1 MRKISISLILFIVI
15 SINAKSQG
23 HKIKFDIK
31 NLNDSVVYL
40 ARYYG
45 DNKYI
50 KDTIVVEGKEKF
62 VIEGDEE
69 LECGIYMIVREK
81 RNAYFE
87 FLVSNQ
93 KFTVI
98 SDTLDFIGKTEFKN
112 SPDNEKLYDYFR
124 FTGQKGEMLQDS
136 SLSKEDKNKIHQEI
150 IDYKK
155 EFVKNNPDNPMSV
168 VFSMQEDVDVPKI
181 LQEKKGDEANRERYY
196 YYLNHYWDK
205 VDFNSSCLLR
215 TPLFH
220 GKLQRYF
227 DNIVPQHY
235 DSIPVYADLLV
246 EKARVNPEVF
256 KYIVNYLT
264 FKWESGKQKRMC
276 WDKVFYHMARSYYL
290 TEPETQT
297 PWVEEGQMAK
307 IKTRVQDLK
316 HCLCGEKAVP
326 LQMKY
331 QGNNYGEVGMDDTLL
346 NRVDLYSVPAD
357 YVIMWFWDSDCGHCK
372 KQTPKLWDLYQ
383 KYKNMGASL
392 EVYAINIEQETPNY
406 IKYLREN
413 KYSWINVQDT
423 AHLTK
428 FRDYYDI
435 YSTPVAFILDKERR
449 IIGKRI
455 DPEAIDGFLKETF
468 KKEGINTDEKLEG
481 VNSEENKIQKK
492 ENENKKSFSKT
503 SKSKNK
509 NRAKK

>member
-1 MRKISISLILFIVI
+1 MKKIIGLILLFISISICGL
-15 SINAKSQG
+15 SQG
-23 HKIKFDIK
+23 YKIKFDIK

-40 ARYYG
+40 ARYFG

-50 KDTIVVEGKEKF
+50 KDTIVIEGKEKF
-62 VIEGDEE
+62 VIEGDDD

-87 FLVSNQ
+87 FIVNNQ
-93 KFTVI
+93 KFSVI
-98 SDTLDFIGKTEFKN
+98 SDTIDFVGRTEFKN
-112 SPDNEKLYDYFR
+112 SPENEKLYAYFR
-124 FTGQKGEMLQDS
+124 FTGERGEQLQDS
-136 SLSKEDKNKIHQEI
+136 SLSSAERKKIHQEI
-150 IDYKK
+150 AEYKK
-155 EFVKNNPDNPMSV
+155 DFIRDNPDNPMTV
-168 VFSMQEDVDVPKI
+168 VFLMQEEVTVPQFLKDK
-181 LQEKKGDEANRERYY
+181 EGEGADRERYY
-196 YYLNHYWDK
+196 YYYNHYWDK

-220 GKLQRYF
+220 GKMQRYF
-227 DNIVPQHY
+227 DKIIPQHY
-235 DSIPVYADLLV
+235 DSIPIYADLLI
-246 EKARVNPEVF
+246 EKSRVNPEVF

-276 WDKVFYHMARSYYL
+276 WDKVFYHMAKSYYL
-290 TEPETQT
+290 TLPETQT

-307 IKTRVQDLK
+307 IKTRAQDLK
-316 HCLCGEKAVP
+316 YCLCGEKAVP

-331 QGNNYGEVGMDDTLL
+331 KGNNYGAIGLDDTLL

-372 KQTPKLWDLYQ
+372 KQTPKLWDVYQ

-392 EVYAINIEQETPNY
+392 EVYAINIEQETPSY
-406 IKYLREN
+406 LKYLREKN
-413 KYSWINVQDT
+413 YSWINVQDT

-435 YSTPVAFILDKERR
+435 YSTPVAFVLDKERN

-455 DPEAIDGFLKETF
+455 DPPALDDFLKEIF
-468 KKEGINTDEKLEG
+468 RQEGLNVE
-481 VNSEENKIQKK
+481 VNDKNDAVENI
-492 ENENKKSFSKT
+492 KSFSKSSLLKDKQ
-503 SKSKNK
+503 SKSKDEN
-509 NRAKK
+509 

>member
-1 MRKISISLILFIVI
+1 MRKISSLLLFLTAFNF
-15 SINAKSQG
+15 SALSQG
-23 HKIKFDIK
+23 YKIKFDIK

-50 KDTIVVEGKEKF
+50 KDTIIVDGKEKF
-62 VIEGDEE
+62 IIEGDEQ

-93 KFTVI
+93 NFTVI
-98 SDTLDFIGKTEFKN
+98 SDTSDFIGKTEFKN
-112 SPDNEKLYDYFR
+112 SPDNQKLYDYFR
-124 FTGQKGEMLQDS
+124 FTERKGKLFQDS
-136 SLSKEDKNKIHQEI
+136 TLSNNDKSKIQKEIEN
-150 IDYKK
+150 YKK
-155 EFVKNNPDNPMSV
+155 DFIQNNPDNPMTV
-168 VFSMQEDVDVPKI
+168 VFLMQEDVDIPENLKS
-181 LQEKKGDEANRERYY
+181 EKGDSADAKRYN
-196 YYLNHYWDK
+196 YYLKHYWDK
-205 VDFNSSCLLR
+205 VEFSSPCLLR
-215 TPLFH
+215 TPIFH

-227 DNIVPQHY
+227 DKIVPQHY
-235 DSIPVYADLLV
+235 DSIPIYADLLI

-276 WDKVFYHMARSYYL
+276 WDKVFYHMAKSYYVS
-290 TEPETQT
+290 EPETQT

-307 IKTRVQDLK
+307 IKTRVQDLQY
-316 HCLCGEKAVP
+316 CLCGEKAVP

-331 QGNNYGEVGMDDTLL
+331 QGSNYGAIGMDDTLL

-372 KQTPKLWDLYQ
+372 KQTPKLWDIYE
-383 KYKNMGASL
+383 KYKNIGASL
-392 EVYAINIEQETPNY
+392 EVYAINIEQETPSY
-406 IKYLREN
+406 LKYLREN

-455 DPEAIDGFLKETF
+455 DPEAMDGFLEETF
-468 KKEGINTDEKLEG
+468 KKEGLN
-481 VNSEENKIQKK
+481 VEELKSQSK
-492 ENENKKSFSKT
+492 ESDNKKALLEATEPK
-503 SKSKNK
+503 KK
-509 NRAKK
+509 NRRKK

>member
-1 MRKISISLILFIVI
+1 MRKISAFLLVFFAFNFS
-15 SINAKSQG
+15 AQSQG
-23 HKIKFDIK
+23 YKIKFDIK

-50 KDTIVVEGKEKF
+50 KDTVIVNGREKF
-62 VIEGDEE
+62 TIEGDEE
-69 LECGIYMIVREK
+69 LDCGIYMIVREK

-87 FLVSNQ
+87 FLVNNQ
-93 KFTVI
+93 KFSVI
-98 SDTLDFIGKTEFKN
+98 SDTIDFIGKTEFKN
-112 SPDNEKLYDYFR
+112 SPDNQKLYDYFR
-124 FTGQKGEMLQDS
+124 FTEEKGKLFQDS
-136 SLSKEDKNKIHQEI
+136 TLSKIDKGQIQKEI
-150 IDYKK
+150 EDYKK
-155 EFVKNNPDNPMSV
+155 EFIKNNPENPMST
-168 VFSMQEDVDVPKI
+168 VFLMQEDVDLPENLKN
-181 LQEKKGDEANRERYY
+181 KKGDGADIERYN
-196 YYLNHYWDK
+196 YYLKHYWDK
-205 VDFNSSCLLR
+205 VEFSSPCLLR
-215 TPLFH
+215 TPVFH

-235 DSIPVYADLLV
+235 DSIPIYADLLIS
-246 EKARVNPEVF
+246 KARVNPEVF

-264 FKWESGKQKRMC
+264 FKWETGKQKRMC
-276 WDKVFYHMARSYYL
+276 WDKVFYHMAKTYYVS
-290 TEPETQT
+290 EPKTQT

-316 HCLCGEKAVP
+316 YCLCGEKVVP

-331 QGNNYGEVGMDDTLL
+331 QGDDYGAIGMDDTLL

-383 KYKNMGASL
+383 KYKGMGASL
-392 EVYAINIEQETPNY
+392 EVYAINIEQETPSY
-406 IKYLREN
+406 LKYLREN

-455 DPEAIDGFLKETF
+455 DPEAIDGFLEETF
-468 KKEGINTDEKLEG
+468 RQEGINLE
-481 VNSEENKIQKK
+481 EIKIQKK
-492 ENENKKSFSKT
+492 ESNNKKVLSEVSEL
-503 SKSKNK
+503 
-509 NRAKK
+509 KKKIRPKK